1 DDTGKP
7 VKNGTNT
14 VAPNHTENV
23 FLDFLLQSLS
33 GLAHVLT
40 SLYEHFNFPWLI
52 LIVIIIF
59 RKDISKMLTRVSGV
73 DYESSAGKVSVLFS
87 NMKQLESQMEG
98 SEHEQI
104 REYGEDLR
112 NRVNIDPNPMLEN
125 EMTPYDYYF
134 NLVHTPAFTCQSIA
148 KYGYFKTI
156 ENLYNAYLFLTMD
169 YAKDHHRPSEIIAN
183 IYDTAMD
190 IKRNS
195 GVLFDEA
202 FIAKYRRFIELTY
215 MGLAESHK
223 EKK

>member
-1 DDTGKP
+1 M
-7 VKNGTNT
+7 
-14 VAPNHTENV
+14 NHTENV

-112 NRVNIDPNPMLEN
+112 NRVIIDPNPMLED

-148 KYGYFKTI
+148 KHGYFKTI

>member
-1 DDTGKP
+1 M
-7 VKNGTNT
+7 
-14 VAPNHTENV
+14 NHTENV

-40 SLYEHFNFPWLI
+40 SLYEHFNFPWLT

>member
-1 DDTGKP
+1 M
-7 VKNGTNT
+7 
-14 VAPNHTENV
+14 NHTENV

-33 GLAHVLT
+33 GLSHVLT

-112 NRVNIDPNPMLEN
+112 DRVNIDPNPMLED

-148 KYGYFKTI
+148 KHGYFKTI
-156 ENLYNAYLFLTMD
+156 EDLYNAYLFLTID
-169 YAKDHHRPSEIIAN
+169 YAKDHHRPSEIISN

-195 GVLFDEA
+195 GVLFDET

>member
-1 DDTGKP
+1 M
-7 VKNGTNT
+7 
-14 VAPNHTENV
+14 NHTENV

-33 GLAHVLT
+33 GLSHFLT

-98 SEHEQI
+98 SEHQQI

-134 NLVHTPAFTCQSIA
+134 NLVHTPASTCQSIA
-148 KYGYFKTI
+148 KHGYFKTI
-156 ENLYNAYLFLTMD
+156 EDLYNAYLFLTMD

-195 GVLFDEA
+195 GVLFDET

>member
-1 DDTGKP
+1 M
-7 VKNGTNT
+7 
-14 VAPNHTENV
+14 NHTENV

-40 SLYEHFNFPWLI
+40 SLYEHFNFTWLI

>member
-1 DDTGKP
+1 M
-7 VKNGTNT
+7 
-14 VAPNHTENV
+14 NHTENV

-33 GLAHVLT
+33 GLSHFLT

-112 NRVNIDPNPMLEN
+112 DRVNIDPNPMLED

-148 KYGYFKTI
+148 KHGYFKTI
-156 ENLYNAYLFLTMD
+156 EDLYNAYLFLTID
-169 YAKDHHRPSEIIAN
+169 YAKDHHRPSEIISN

-195 GVLFDEA
+195 GVLFDET

-215 MGLAESHK
+215 MGLAKSHK

>member
-1 DDTGKP
+1 M
-7 VKNGTNT
+7 
-14 VAPNHTENV
+14 NHTENV

-98 SEHEQI
+98 SEDEQI

-148 KYGYFKTI
+148 KHGYFKTI
-156 ENLYNAYLFLTMD
+156 EDLYNAYLFLTMD

>member
-1 DDTGKP
+1 M
-7 VKNGTNT
+7 
-14 VAPNHTENV
+14 NHTENV

-33 GLAHVLT
+33 GLSHFLT
-40 SLYEHFNFPWLI
+40 SLYEHFNFSWLI

-112 NRVNIDPNPMLEN
+112 DRVNIDPNPMLED

-148 KYGYFKTI
+148 KHGYFKTI
-156 ENLYNAYLFLTMD
+156 EDLYNAYLFLTMD

>member
-1 DDTGKP
+1 M
-7 VKNGTNT
+7 
-14 VAPNHTENV
+14 NHTENV

-33 GLAHVLT
+33 GLSHFLT

-148 KYGYFKTI
+148 KHGYFKTI
-156 ENLYNAYLFLTMD
+156 EDLYNAYLFLTMD

-195 GVLFDEA
+195 GVLFDET

>member
-1 DDTGKP
+1 M
-7 VKNGTNT
+7 
-14 VAPNHTENV
+14 NHTENV

-33 GLAHVLT
+33 RLSHFLT

-148 KYGYFKTI
+148 KHGYFKTI
-156 ENLYNAYLFLTMD
+156 EDLYNAYLFLTMD

-195 GVLFDEA
+195 GVLFDET

>member
-1 DDTGKP
+1 
-7 VKNGTNT
+7 
-14 VAPNHTENV
+14 
-23 FLDFLLQSLS
+23 LS
-33 GLAHVLT
+33 HFLT

-59 RKDISKMLTRVSGV
+59 RKDISKLLTRVSGV

>member
-1 DDTGKP
+1 M
-7 VKNGTNT
+7 
-14 VAPNHTENV
+14 NHTENV

-59 RKDISKMLTRVSGV
+59 RKDISKMLARVSGV

>member
-1 DDTGKP
+1 M
-7 VKNGTNT
+7 
-14 VAPNHTENV
+14 NHTENV

-156 ENLYNAYLFLTMD
+156 ENLFNAYLFLTMD

>member
-1 DDTGKP
+1 M
-7 VKNGTNT
+7 
-14 VAPNHTENV
+14 NHTENV

-33 GLAHVLT
+33 GLSHFLT

-59 RKDISKMLTRVSGV
+59 RKDISKLLTRVSGV

-148 KYGYFKTI
+148 KHGYFKTI
-156 ENLYNAYLFLTMD
+156 EDLYNAYLFLTMD

>member
-1 DDTGKP
+1 M
-7 VKNGTNT
+7 NY
-14 VAPNHTENV
+14 TENV

-33 GLAHVLT
+33 GLSHFLT

-59 RKDISKMLTRVSGV
+59 RKDISKLLTRVSGV

>member
-1 DDTGKP
+1 M
-7 VKNGTNT
+7 
-14 VAPNHTENV
+14 NHTENV

-33 GLAHVLT
+33 GLSHFLT

-98 SEHEQI
+98 SEHQQI

-112 NRVNIDPNPMLEN
+112 DRVNIDPNPMLED

-148 KYGYFKTI
+148 KHGYFKTI
-156 ENLYNAYLFLTMD
+156 EDLYNAYLFLTMD

-195 GVLFDEA
+195 GVLFDET

>member
-1 DDTGKP
+1 M
-7 VKNGTNT
+7 
-14 VAPNHTENV
+14 NHTENV

-33 GLAHVLT
+33 GLSHFLT

-59 RKDISKMLTRVSGV
+59 RKDISKLLTRVSGV

-98 SEHEQI
+98 SEHQQI

-112 NRVNIDPNPMLEN
+112 DRVNIDPNPMLED

-148 KYGYFKTI
+148 KHGYFKTI

>member
-1 DDTGKP
+1 M
-7 VKNGTNT
+7 
-14 VAPNHTENV
+14 NHTENV

-33 GLAHVLT
+33 GLSHVLT

-59 RKDISKMLTRVSGV
+59 RKDISKLLTRVSGV

-148 KYGYFKTI
+148 KHGYFKTI
-156 ENLYNAYLFLTMD
+156 EDLYNAYLFLTMD

>member
-1 DDTGKP
+1 M
-7 VKNGTNT
+7 
-14 VAPNHTENV
+14 NHTENV

-73 DYESSAGKVSVLFS
+73 DYESSASKVSVLFS

-134 NLVHTPAFTCQSIA
+134 NLVHTLAFTCQSIA

>member
-1 DDTGKP
+1 M
-7 VKNGTNT
+7 
-14 VAPNHTENV
+14 NHTENV

-33 GLAHVLT
+33 GLSHVLT

-59 RKDISKMLTRVSGV
+59 RKDISKLLTRVSGV

>member
-1 DDTGKP
+1 M
-7 VKNGTNT
+7 
-14 VAPNHTENV
+14 NHTENV

-104 REYGEDLR
+104 REYGEDFR

-148 KYGYFKTI
+148 KHGYFKTI
-156 ENLYNAYLFLTMD
+156 EDLYNAYLFLTMD

>member
-1 DDTGKP
+1 M
-7 VKNGTNT
+7 
-14 VAPNHTENV
+14 NHTENV

-33 GLAHVLT
+33 GLSHVLT

-52 LIVIIIF
+52 LIVIILF
-59 RKDISKMLTRVSGV
+59 RKDISKLLTRVSGV

>member
-1 DDTGKP
+1 M
-7 VKNGTNT
+7 
-14 VAPNHTENV
+14 NHTENV

-33 GLAHVLT
+33 GLSHFLT

-87 NMKQLESQMEG
+87 NMKQLESQMAG

-195 GVLFDEA
+195 GVLFDET

>member
-1 DDTGKP
+1 M
-7 VKNGTNT
+7 
-14 VAPNHTENV
+14 NHTENV

-33 GLAHVLT
+33 GLSHFLT

-148 KYGYFKTI
+148 KHGYFKTI
-156 ENLYNAYLFLTMD
+156 EDLYNAYLFLTMD

-183 IYDTAMD
+183 IYDTAME

-195 GVLFDEA
+195 GVLFDET

>member
-1 DDTGKP
+1 M
-7 VKNGTNT
+7 
-14 VAPNHTENV
+14 NHTENV

-33 GLAHVLT
+33 GLSHFLT

-195 GVLFDEA
+195 AVLFDEA

>member
-1 DDTGKP
+1 INRGGDFL
-7 VKNGTNT
+7 NY
-14 VAPNHTENV
+14 TENV

-33 GLAHVLT
+33 GLSHFLK

-59 RKDISKMLTRVSGV
+59 RKDISKLLTRVSGV

>member
-1 DDTGKP
+1 M
-7 VKNGTNT
+7 
-14 VAPNHTENV
+14 NHTENV

-33 GLAHVLT
+33 GLSHFLT

-112 NRVNIDPNPMLEN
+112 DRVNIDPNPMLED

-148 KYGYFKTI
+148 KHGYFKTI
-156 ENLYNAYLFLTMD
+156 EDLYNAYLFLTMD
-169 YAKDHHRPSEIIAN
+169 YAKDRHRPSEIIAN

-195 GVLFDEA
+195 GVLFDET

>member
-1 DDTGKP
+1 M
-7 VKNGTNT
+7 
-14 VAPNHTENV
+14 NHTENV

-33 GLAHVLT
+33 GLSHVLT

-98 SEHEQI
+98 SEHQQI

-148 KYGYFKTI
+148 KHGYFKTI
-156 ENLYNAYLFLTMD
+156 EDLYNAYLFLTMD

-195 GVLFDEA
+195 GILFDEA

>member
-1 DDTGKP
+1 M
-7 VKNGTNT
+7 
-14 VAPNHTENV
+14 NHTENV

-98 SEHEQI
+98 SEHQQI

-112 NRVNIDPNPMLEN
+112 DRVNIDPNPMLED

-148 KYGYFKTI
+148 KHGYFKTI
-156 ENLYNAYLFLTMD
+156 EDLYNAYLFLTMD

-195 GVLFDEA
+195 GVLFDET

>member
-1 DDTGKP
+1 M
-7 VKNGTNT
+7 
-14 VAPNHTENV
+14 NHTENV

-148 KYGYFKTI
+148 KHGCFKTI
-156 ENLYNAYLFLTMD
+156 EDLYNAYLFLTMD

>member
-1 DDTGKP
+1 M
-7 VKNGTNT
+7 
-14 VAPNHTENV
+14 NHTENV

-33 GLAHVLT
+33 GLSHVLT

-202 FIAKYRRFIELTY
+202 FIAKYRRFIELTN

>member
-1 DDTGKP
+1 M
-7 VKNGTNT
+7 
-14 VAPNHTENV
+14 NHTENV

-156 ENLYNAYLFLTMD
+156 ENFYNAYLFLTMD

>member
-1 DDTGKP
+1 M
-7 VKNGTNT
+7 
-14 VAPNHTENV
+14 NHTENV

-134 NLVHTPAFTCQSIA
+134 NLVHTPVFTCQSIA

>member
-1 DDTGKP
+1 M
-7 VKNGTNT
+7 
-14 VAPNHTENV
+14 NHTENV

-33 GLAHVLT
+33 GLSHFLT

-112 NRVNIDPNPMLEN
+112 DRVNIDPNPMLED

-148 KYGYFKTI
+148 KHGYFKTI
-156 ENLYNAYLFLTMD
+156 EDLYNAYLFLTMD

-183 IYDTAMD
+183 IYDTAMN

>member
-1 DDTGKP
+1 M
-7 VKNGTNT
+7 
-14 VAPNHTENV
+14 NHTENV

-33 GLAHVLT
+33 GLSHVLT

-112 NRVNIDPNPMLEN
+112 DRVNIDPNPMLED

-148 KYGYFKTI
+148 KHGYFKTI
-156 ENLYNAYLFLTMD
+156 EDLYNAYLFLTMD

-195 GVLFDEA
+195 GVLFDET

>member
-1 DDTGKP
+1 NRGGDFL
-7 VKNGTNT
+7 
-14 VAPNHTENV
+14 NHTENV

>member
-1 DDTGKP
+1 M
-7 VKNGTNT
+7 
-14 VAPNHTENV
+14 NHTENV

-33 GLAHVLT
+33 GLSHFLT

-148 KYGYFKTI
+148 KHGYFKTI
-156 ENLYNAYLFLTMD
+156 EDLYNAYLFLTID
-169 YAKDHHRPSEIIAN
+169 YAKDHHRPSEIISN

-195 GVLFDEA
+195 GVLFDET

>member
-1 DDTGKP
+1 M
-7 VKNGTNT
+7 
-14 VAPNHTENV
+14 NHTENV

-112 NRVNIDPNPMLEN
+112 DRVNIDPNPMLED

-148 KYGYFKTI
+148 KHGYFKTI
-156 ENLYNAYLFLTMD
+156 EDLYNAYLFLTID

-195 GVLFDEA
+195 GVLFDET

>member
-1 DDTGKP
+1 M
-7 VKNGTNT
+7 
-14 VAPNHTENV
+14 NHTENV

>member
-1 DDTGKP
+1 M
-7 VKNGTNT
+7 
-14 VAPNHTENV
+14 NHTENV

-33 GLAHVLT
+33 GLSHFLT

-59 RKDISKMLTRVSGV
+59 RKDISKLLTRVSGV

-112 NRVNIDPNPMLEN
+112 NRVIIDPNPMLED

-148 KYGYFKTI
+148 KHGYFKTI
-156 ENLYNAYLFLTMD
+156 EDLYNAYLFLTMD

-195 GVLFDEA
+195 GVLFDET